1 MANASHKPGSGGKVE
16 YSTVQAAAELV
27 EAMEVAIRNM
37 TAEVKKPVD
46 PDLTGSGRKAELQA
60 IKETALAC
68 KELIVERQKL
78 EQLIV
83 DMRQN
88 GEIGEDRDYKS
99 GFAERYSKK

>member
-1 MANASHKPGSGGKVE
+1 MEDASRLPDGGRKVK
-16 YSTVQAAAELV
+16 YSTVQAASDLIQ
-27 EAMEVAIRNM
+27 AMEVAIRNM

-78 EQLIV
+78 HQLV
-83 DMRQN
+83 SDMHNN
-88 GEIGEDRDYKS
+88 GEIEQERDYKS
-99 GFAERYSKK
+99 GFAEKFSKK